1 MMKLIAVLLLV
12 VFTTFTTS
20 DPDNLQDICVADL
33 ASAIIVNGFPCK
45 PATTVTAADFSSK
58 ILATPGATTNV
69 TFGSTVTAAN
79 VLRIP
84 GLNTLGVSAARIDF
98 APGGVNRPHFHPRAT
113 EIFFVLEGQ
122 LDAGFITTANVLI
135 SKTIVKGEIFV
146 FPKGLVHF
154 QKNSGYGPASA
165 IASFNSQLMGIDNIA
180 LNLFAATPPVAD
192 DVLAKTF
199 KASIQE
205 IQRTKAKFA
214 LGN

>member
-45 PATTVTAADFSSK
+45 PATTVTAAVFSSK
-58 ILATPGATTNV
+58 ILATPGATTNT

-84 GLNTLGVSAARIDF
+84 GLNTLGVSLARIDF
-98 APGGVNRPHFHPRAT
+98 ASGGINPPHSHPRAT
-113 EIFFVLEGQ
+113 EILFVLEGQ
-122 LDAGFITTANVLI
+122 LDVGFITTANVLI

-154 QKNSGYGPASA
+154 QKNSGYGHASVISA
-165 IASFNSQLMGIDNIA
+165 FNSQLQGTVNIA
-180 LNLFAATPPVAD
+180 LTLFDATQPVGD
-192 DVLAKTF
+192 QVLAQTF

-205 IQRTKAKFA
+205 IQTVKARFA
-214 LGN
+214 P

>member
-58 ILATPGATTNV
+58 ILATPGATTNT
-69 TFGSTVTAAN
+69 TFGSSVTAAQCSKN
-79 VLRIP
+79 
-84 GLNTLGVSAARIDF
+84 
-98 APGGVNRPHFHPRAT
+98 PRT
-113 EIFFVLEGQ
+113 KHTWCVISQ
-122 LDAGFITTANVLI
+122 LDVGFITTANVLI

-154 QKNSGYGPASA
+154 QKNSGYGPASVISA
-165 IASFNSQLMGIDNIA
+165 FNSQLQGTVNIA
-180 LNLFAATPPVAD
+180 LTLFAATPPVAD
-192 DVLAKTF
+192 QVLAQTF

-205 IQRTKAKFA
+205 IQRTKASFA
-214 LGN
+214 PRN

>member
-1 MMKLIAVLLLV
+1 MA
-12 VFTTFTTS
+12 
-20 DPDNLQDICVADL
+20 
-33 ASAIIVNGFPCK
+33 AIIVNGFPCK

-58 ILATPGATTNV
+58 ILATPGATTNT
-69 TFGSTVTAAN
+69 TFGSSVTAAN

-84 GLNTLGVSAARIDF
+84 GLNTLGVSLARIDF

-113 EIFFVLEGQ
+113 EILFVLEGQ

-154 QKNSGYGPASA
+154 QKNSGYGPASV
-165 IASFNSQLMGIDNIA
+165 ISTFNSQLQGTVNIA
-180 LNLFAATPPVAD
+180 LTLFAATLPIAD
-192 DVLAKTF
+192 HVLAQTF